1 MKWVLVIL
9 FPLNPASPASF
20 LFKKIKLC
28 CDVSGDYLLFYSW
41 FYVNFPLFYW
51 NIARIPVATTFLFW
65 WCTTLVKF
73 GWEVAPQRF
82 LFEWKSAG
90 EKFGRE
96 VAPPRFHF
104 QSKSASHAKVAPPL
118 FYFRTDFPFS
128 CFRRGGR
135 SRHIWPKKE
144 SHVLSTY
151 KRQEHASKTRAKREK
166 HARNM
171 QVYPGADYTA
181 PAPSSPSLK
190 KIGRG
195 YYPCRCHVEIML
207 WCCVRNCLSFMSLP

>member
-1 MKWVLVIL
+1 M
-9 FPLNPASPASF
+9 
-20 LFKKIKLC
+20 
-28 CDVSGDYLLFYSW
+28 
-41 FYVNFPLFYW
+41 NFPLFYW

-65 WCTTLVKF
+65 WCATLIKF

-82 LFEWKSAG
+82 LFEWKCAS

-104 QSKSASHAKVAPPL
+104 QSKSASHAEVAPPH
-118 FYFRTDFPFS
+118 FYFRTDFQFS
-128 CFRRGGR
+128 RYRRGGR
-135 SRHIWPKKE
+135 SRHIWPQKE

-151 KRQEHASKTRAKREK
+151 KRQEHASKTWAKREK

-171 QVYPGADYTA
+171 RVYPGADYTA

-190 KIGRG
+190 TRVLPVPLWRKSEDLAG
-195 YYPCRCHVEIML
+195 YVFKMR
-207 WCCVRNCLSFMSLP
+207 MSI